1 MRPVKKAS
9 HLTLIDYG
17 AAPRGC
23 SRLPSESPLTTPLT
37 IRKGIPLYARSLRA
51 RFAAPLSQT
60 LAPRRSASH
69 LRRRVLVFAAVV
81 CALYTGCGS
90 LMAAPAES
98 QGVAVDPAL
107 PDYVPHQHV
116 TGSMV
121 GYTGMD
127 TVEQMM
133 GAWNAAF
140 RKFQPDAHFSVV
152 QKDGLGPEDRI
163 ALGRHTSEVFQPTNL
178 GYENAYGYEPFR
190 IKICAAAYILK
201 SHVSAIGVYV
211 NKDNPLTSISLRK
224 LDAIFSA
231 ERRRGYP
238 ADIATWGQL
247 GLTGAWADRP
257 IHIYGF
263 YWRDDVTDYFRKLVM
278 LDAPFK
284 ATYEVPGGDMRR
296 NTPKVAA
303 AIMTALAQD
312 PDGISFGNASYMT
325 DQVKTLG
332 LSVNGVESQFSLTD
346 IASGRYPLQRYL
358 YIYVNRNPGQPLEP
372 LAKEFLRFVLSRQGQ
387 ALVSKDH
394 YLPLPA
400 SVDAAELEKLH

>member
-1 MRPVKKAS
+1 MIMERR
-9 HLTLIDYG
+9 LGD
-17 AAPRGC
+17 AAGFPEWRRSGC
-23 SRLPSESPLTTPLT
+23 PLT
-37 IRKGIPLYARSLRA
+37 IRKGTPLPVPSLRA
-51 RFAAPLSQT
+51 GSAAPFSQVHT
-60 LAPRRSASH
+60 PRRSAAR
-69 LRRRVLVFAAVV
+69 LRRRGLVLAAVV
-81 CALYTGCGS
+81 CALYTGSGS
-90 LMAAPAES
+90 PIATAAEQQAVP
-98 QGVAVDPAL
+98 VDPAL

-116 TGSMV
+116 AGSVV

-133 GAWNAAF
+133 AAWNAAF
-140 RKFQPDAHFSVV
+140 RKFHPGAHFSVV

-163 ALGRHTSEVFQPTNL
+163 AFGTHIMEAFNPTNL
-178 GYENAYGYEPFR
+178 AYENTYGYEPFR

-211 NKDNPLTSISLRK
+211 NKDNPLTTISLRK

-247 GLTGAWADRP
+247 GLTGDWADRP

-263 YWRDDVTDYFRKLVM
+263 YWRDDVTDYFKKLVM

-284 ATYEVPGGDMRR
+284 STYEVPGGDMSR

-303 AIMTALAQD
+303 AIMATLAQD
-312 PDGISFGNASYMT
+312 PDGISFGNASYRT
-325 DQVKTLG
+325 DQVRTLG
-332 LSVNGVESQFSLTD
+332 LSVNGVDSPFSLPE

-358 YIYVNRNPGQPLEP
+358 YIYVNRNPGRPLDP
-372 LAKEFLRFVLSRQGQ
+372 LVKEFLRFVLSRQGQ

-400 SVDAAELEKLH
+400 TVDEQELQKLD

>member
-1 MRPVKKAS
+1 MP
-9 HLTLIDYG
+9 
-17 AAPRGC
+17 
-23 SRLPSESPLTTPLT
+23 
-37 IRKGIPLYARSLRA
+37 ARSLRA
-51 RFAAPLSQT
+51 VLAAPFPY
-60 LAPRRSASH
+60 APEPRRRSGAS
-69 LRRRVLVFAAVV
+69 LRRRGLVFAAVT
-81 CALYTGCGS
+81 CALYATWGS
-90 LMAAPAES
+90 SIARATEP
-98 QGVAVDPAL
+98 QTVPVDPAL

-116 TGSMV
+116 TGSVV

-133 GAWNAAF
+133 AAWNAAF
-140 RKFQPDAHFSVV
+140 RKFHPGAHFSVV

-163 ALGRHTSEVFQPTNL
+163 ALGPHIMEVFNPSNL
-178 GYENAYGYEPFR
+178 AYENAYGYEPFR
-190 IKICAAAYILK
+190 IKICAAAYVLK

-211 NKDNPLTSISLRK
+211 NRDNPLASISLRK
-224 LDAIFSA
+224 LDAIFSG

-238 ADIATWGQL
+238 ADIVTWGQL
-247 GLTGAWADRP
+247 GLAGSWAERP

-284 ATYEVPGGDMRR
+284 PNYEVPGGDMSR

-303 AIMTALAQD
+303 AIMAALAED
-312 PDGISFGNASYMT
+312 PDGIAFGNASYMT

-332 LSVNGVESQFSLTD
+332 LSVNGVTSPFSLSEV
-346 IASGRYPLQRYL
+346 ASGRYPLQRYL
-358 YIYVNRNPGQPLEP
+358 YIYVNRNPGQPLDP
-372 LAKEFLRFVLSRQGQ
+372 LVKEFLRFVLSRQGQ

-400 SVDAAELEKLH
+400 AVDAQELQKLD